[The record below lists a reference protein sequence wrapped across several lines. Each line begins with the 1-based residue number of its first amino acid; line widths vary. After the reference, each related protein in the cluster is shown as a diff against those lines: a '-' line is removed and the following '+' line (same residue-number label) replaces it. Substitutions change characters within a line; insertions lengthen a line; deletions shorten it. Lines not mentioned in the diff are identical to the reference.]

1 MNKIVVDRNYYI
13 EKLDHIF
20 SRIARRI
27 RHRMSQE
34 TLTLGQ
40 YSLLKLLFDSGP
52 MTVGDVA
59 DQLEL
64 SLAGASAMIDR
75 LVNQKFIVRSRSESD
90 RRVVSVQLSPMGQVQ
105 VDNLQ
110 LQRKEFLN
118 HIFAHISEEDLKTL
132 LTLMERVAESGERG

>member
-1 MNKIVVDRNYYI
+1 
-13 EKLDHIF
+13 
-20 SRIARRI
+20 
-27 RHRMSQE
+27 MSQE